1 MFFQTV
7 DCVVQY
13 QVEKTGINVVRLSK
27 AIPVLSPRTELYQL
41 NGLMSGT
48 VHL

>member
-13 QVEKTGINVVRLSK
+13 QVKKTGINVVRLGK
-27 AIPVLSPRTELYQL
+27 AIPVLSPGKKLYQL
-41 NGLMSGT
+41 IGSMSRT

>member
-13 QVEKTGINVVRLSK
+13 QVKKTGINVVRLGK
-27 AIPVLSPRTELYQL
+27 AIPVLSPGKKLDQL
-41 NGLMSGT
+41 NGLMSRT

>member
-13 QVEKTGINVVRLSK
+13 QVKKTGINVVRLGK
-27 AIPVLSPRTELYQL
+27 AIPVLSPGKKIVSIEW
-41 NGLMSGT
+41 
-48 VHL
+48 VDV